1 MKLFK
6 RNFTAF
12 YHSIMK
18 TSGSFLLLLL
28 VAALLAACSS
38 GSSDSPTPYA
48 NTIAQMTASIQK
60 QLADSGATGGVSIA
74 LVDDQKVVWAQS
86 FGYADAGART
96 LATPDTT
103 YRICSITKTF
113 TGTMIMQ
120 LSDQGLLDV
129 GDPLTRFIPTFSI
142 KPPLGFAAGGPITIR
157 SILTHHSGI
166 PGDIDNGVKTAAP
179 DPDFNAKLVTYLQG
193 EYLTYPANTIW
204 AYSNSAISLLATVI
218 ANASGQSFQAYSD
231 ALFQTLGMD
240 HTSVSIDSPK
250 VSANLAK
257 GYQAG
262 REVPRF
268 YNNGSTTG
276 AIIST
281 IQDMAKFI
289 KMVHAGG
296 MGDRGQVLKPETL
309 EMMLTPQNGGIP
321 LDFDTR
327 IGFNWFL
334 DDADLSYAGR
344 LCYHDGGN
352 PGFRSHL
359 EILRDHKLGVV
370 VLANDEQVAFG
381 DIARQTLK
389 FALQEKTGLTPPPP
403 FVPAYSPPVAWD
415 QARLDALQGIYVF
428 STSLYASPVP
438 YVKVRSVPGALE
450 WADPDDGTTIHIV
463 PKANGWFSAPGS
475 QTREYEF
482 SEISGRKV
490 MIWHG
495 KGHSLLAA
503 EYYTPPAIPA
513 AWTARVGT
521 YTATNCQNVFS
532 CGTASLIVADGMLGF
547 GANVLVPV
555 SDTLAYVRGLSRAG
569 GSSVQ
574 VLSVTPDGHE
584 EIQLLGVRYQKN

>member
-1 MKLFK
+1 MALKPSCSLLF
-6 RNFTAF
+6 
-12 YHSIMK
+12 
-18 TSGSFLLLLL
+18 LPL
-28 VAALLAACSS
+28 VAILAVCSCGDADTS
-38 GSSDSPTPYA
+38 APYA
-48 NTIAQMTASIQK
+48 NTIGRMTASVQQ

-86 FGYADAGART
+86 FGYADAGTRT
-96 LATPDTT
+96 VATPDTT
-103 YRICSITKTF
+103 YRICSVTKTF

-129 GDPLTRFIPTFSI
+129 GNPLTRFIPTFSI
-142 KPPLGFAAGGPITIR
+142 RPPLGFPAGGPITIR

-166 PGDIDNGVKTAAP
+166 PGDIDNGVMTAAP

-193 EYLTYPANTIW
+193 EYLTYPTNFIW

-218 ANASGQSFQAYSD
+218 SNASGKSFQTYSD

-240 HTSVSIDSPK
+240 RTSVSIDSPN
-250 VSANLAK
+250 VAANQAK

-262 REVPRF
+262 QEVPRF

-281 IQDMAKFI
+281 VQDMAKFI

-296 MGDRGQVLKPETL
+296 KGERGQVLKPETL
-309 EMMLTPQNGGIP
+309 EMMLTPQNGGMP

-327 IGFNWFL
+327 IGFIWYLN
-334 DDADLSYAGR
+334 DADFAYAGR
-344 LCYHDGGN
+344 ICHHNGAN

-370 VLANDEQVAFG
+370 VLANDEQVPYEE
-381 DIARQTLK
+381 IAKQALK
-389 FALQEKTGLTPPPP
+389 LALQEKTGLIPPPP
-403 FVPAYSPPVAWD
+403 SVPAYSPTVAWD

-428 STSLYASPVP
+428 SRSLYASPVP
-438 YVKVRSVPGALE
+438 YLIVRSVVGALE
-450 WADPDDGTTIHIV
+450 WTDLDDGTTVHVV
-463 PKANGWFSAPGS
+463 PKANGRLSAPGS

-490 MIWHG
+490 MVWHG
-495 KGHSLLAA
+495 KGQSLLAA
-503 EYYTPPAIPA
+503 EQYTPPAIPA
-513 AWTARVGT
+513 AWTARLGT
-521 YTATNCQNVFS
+521 YEATNCQGVFS
-532 CGTASLIVADGMLGF
+532 CGGGSLFEKEGLLGF
-547 GANVLVPV
+547 AGYVLVPV
-555 SDTLAYVRGLSRAG
+555 SENLAYVRGLGRKG

-574 VLSVTPDGHE
+574 ILSVPPDGHE
-584 EIQLLGVRYQKN
+584 ELQLLGMRYRKKANL

>member
-1 MKLFK
+1 M
-6 RNFTAF
+6 FTAI
-12 YHSIMK
+12 YHLILK
-18 TSGSFLLLLL
+18 PSGPFLLLLL
-28 VAALLAACSS
+28 VALLAACSG

-48 NTIAQMTASIQK
+48 NTITEMTASIQK

-86 FGYADAGART
+86 FGYADAGTRT

-113 TGTMIMQ
+113 TGTMVMQ

-129 GDPLTRFIPTFSI
+129 SDPLTRFIPTFSI

-166 PGDIDNGVKTAAP
+166 PGDIDNGVFTVAP
-179 DPDFNAKLVTYLQG
+179 DPDFNTKLVTYLQG
-193 EYLTYPANTIW
+193 EYLTYPTNAIW

-218 ANASGQSFQAYSD
+218 ANASGQNFQAYSD

-240 HTSVSIDSPK
+240 HSSVSIDSPK
-250 VSANLAK
+250 VAANLAK

-276 AIIST
+276 SIIST

-296 MGDRGQVLKPETL
+296 MGDRGRVLKPETL

-321 LDFDTR
+321 LDFDNR

-334 DDADLSYAGR
+334 NDADLSYAGR

-352 PGFRSHL
+352 TGFRSHL

-381 DIARQTLK
+381 DIAKQTLK
-389 FALQEKTGLTPPPP
+389 LALQEKTGLTPPPP
-403 FVPAYSPPVAWD
+403 FVPAYSPTVAWD
-415 QARLDALQGIYVF
+415 QARLDTLQGIYVF
-428 STSLYASPVP
+428 SASLYASPVP
-438 YVKVRSVPGALE
+438 YLTVRSVPGALE
-450 WADPDDGTTIHIV
+450 WTDPDDGTTIHIV
-463 PKANGWFSAPGS
+463 PKANGRLSAPGS
-475 QTREYEF
+475 QAMEYEF
-482 SEISGRKV
+482 SEISGRRV
-490 MIWHG
+490 MIWHK
-495 KGHSLLAA
+495 KGQSVLAA
-503 EYYTPPAIPA
+503 EYYSPPAIPA

-521 YTATNCQNVFS
+521 YVATNCQGVFT
-532 CGTASLIVADGMLGF
+532 CGTAGLIVADGMLGF
-547 GANVLVPV
+547 GSSVIVPL
-555 SDTLAYVRGLSRAG
+555 SNTLAYVRGLGRKG

-574 VLSVTPDGHE
+574 ILSVPPDGHE
-584 EIQLLGVRYQKN
+584 EIQLLGVRYKKN